1 MAGKK
6 YLGSVI
12 PFVFDIAKAMC
23 TETKAEAIGMLTGG
37 DEIIEGYGN
46 NIPGAIKLSAED
58 VEKLG
63 FKVNFYLKQ
72 NSNLCP
78 DDLDNSVVMI
88 ASIQH
93 KDAYGCLVAD
103 GLTRQL
109 DPITEIQTS
118 TIITKIVAE
127 EIPGAYG
134 NNYDMSKL
142 MEGSS
147 TRVDDIIKQKIE
159 DKKIRDEKIAKYE
172 ANPELAQ
179 KHTKK
184 AIENLRL
191 KHQIFLK
198 KEMKTQEDV
207 NDFNQHL
214 LRLMENI
221 LEINNLKSF
230 KDLREVPVIKEELD
244 KGGNL
249 GDILAKLSTM
259 EDAFNKSR
267 EQKNLVPE
275 TIGEEITK

>member
-1 MAGKK
+1 MASKK
-6 YLGSVI
+6 YLGSII
-12 PFVFDIAKAMC
+12 PFVLDIAKAMN
-23 TETKAEAIGMLTGG
+23 TETKAEAISLLTGG
-37 DEIIEGYGN
+37 EEVISGYGE
-46 NIPGAIKLSAED
+46 NIPGAIKLSQED
-58 VEKLG
+58 IEKLG
-63 FKVNFYLKQ
+63 FKINFYLKQ
-72 NSNLCP
+72 HSSLCP
-78 DDLDNSVVMI
+78 DDLDNSVVLV

-93 KDAYGCLVAD
+93 RDAYGCLVAD

-109 DPITEIQTS
+109 DPVTEIQTS

-134 NNYDMSKL
+134 DSYDMDKL

-147 TRVDDIIKQKIE
+147 LRIDDIIKKKIE
-159 DKKIRDEKIAKYE
+159 DKQIRDEKIAKYE

-198 KEMKTQEDV
+198 KEMKTQNDV
-207 NDFNQHL
+207 NEFNQHI

-230 KDLREVPVIKEELD
+230 KDLRDVPVIKEELD

-249 GDILAKLSTM
+249 GDILAKLAAM
-259 EDAFNKSR
+259 EDTFNKSR
-267 EQKNLVPE
+267 QQRDLIPE
-275 TIGEEITK
+275 TISEEK

>member
-1 MAGKK
+1 MASKK
-6 YLGSVI
+6 YLGSII
-12 PFVFDIAKAMC
+12 PFVLDIAKAMN
-23 TETKAEAIGMLTGG
+23 TETKVEAIGLLTGG
-37 DEIIEGYGN
+37 EEVISGYGE
-46 NIPGAIKLSAED
+46 NIPGAIKLTQED
-58 VEKLG
+58 IEKLG
-63 FKVNFYLKQ
+63 FKINFYLKQ
-72 NSNLCP
+72 HSSLCP
-78 DDLDNSVVMI
+78 DDLDNSVVLV

-93 KDAYGCLVAD
+93 RDAYGCLVAD

-109 DPITEIQTS
+109 DPVTEIQTS

-134 NNYDMSKL
+134 DSYDMDKL

-147 TRVDDIIKQKIE
+147 LRIDDIIKKKIE
-159 DKKIRDEKIAKYE
+159 DKQIRDEKIAKYE

-184 AIENLRL
+184 AIENLRV

-198 KEMKTQEDV
+198 KEMKTQNDV
-207 NDFNQHL
+207 NEFNQHI

-230 KDLREVPVIKEELD
+230 KDLRDVPVIKEELD

-249 GDILAKLSTM
+249 GDILAKLAAM
-259 EDAFNKSR
+259 EDTFNKSR
-267 EQKNLVPE
+267 QQRDLIPE
-275 TIGEEITK
+275 TISEEK

>member
-1 MAGKK
+1 MASKK
-6 YLGSVI
+6 YLGSII
-12 PFVFDIAKAMC
+12 PFVLDIAKAMD
-23 TETKAEAIGMLTGG
+23 TETKAEAIGLLTGG
-37 DEIIEGYGN
+37 DEVISGYGE
-46 NIPGAIKLSAED
+46 NIPGAIKLSQED
-58 VEKLG
+58 IEKLG
-63 FKVNFYLKQ
+63 FKINFYLKQ
-72 NSNLCP
+72 HSSLCP
-78 DDLDNSVVMI
+78 DDLDNSVVLV

-93 KDAYGCLVAD
+93 RDAYGCLVAD

-109 DPITEIQTS
+109 DPVTEIQTS

-134 NNYDMSKL
+134 DSYDMDKL

-147 TRVDDIIKQKIE
+147 LRIDDIIKKKIE
-159 DKKIRDEKIAKYE
+159 DKQIRDEKIAKYE

-198 KEMKTQEDV
+198 KEMKTQNDV
-207 NDFNQHL
+207 NEFNQHI

-230 KDLREVPVIKEELD
+230 KDLRDVPVIKEELD

-249 GDILAKLSTM
+249 GDILAKLAAM
-259 EDAFNKSR
+259 EDTFNKSR
-267 EQKNLVPE
+267 QQRDLIPE
-275 TIGEEITK
+275 TISEEK